1 MNCGKIFLFQYKT
14 KQNFRETKLNF
25 CKTKRNFA
33 SIFVLQKE
41 TKFHIFLFRETQ
53 NFRETGEAFVSF
65 RFSRNFKK
73 AKIKNPSD
81 ASSQE

>member
-1 MNCGKIFLFQYKT
+1 M
-14 KQNFRETKLNF
+14 
-25 CKTKRNFA
+25 
-33 SIFVLQKE
+33 LQKE

-81 ASSQE
+81 ASSQEWAQMPHFPGHMNQHQGGHQGTP